1 MLHLPSACQQDNG
14 VPSVMTAEKWGVLLM
29 EESWRAGGSRAF
41 GPCLSS
47 LPCPLSPES
56 WARDITSGLYCLHDK
71 QSLVRGWFYE
81 KEDTEE
87 HTDLSQLV
95 IHGQKMEVASWA
107 WCHTHVTPD
116 AGGSQAQGLL

>member
-1 MLHLPSACQQDNG
+1 
-14 VPSVMTAEKWGVLLM
+14 M
-29 EESWRAGGSRAF
+29 EENWRAGGSRAF

-71 QSLVRGWFYE
+71 QSLVWGWFYE
-81 KEDTEE
+81 KEDIEE
-87 HTDLSQLV
+87 HTDSSQLMV
-95 IHGQKMEVASWA
+95 RKCKWRAGPGATRMSPLTQKAG
-107 WCHTHVTPD
+107 